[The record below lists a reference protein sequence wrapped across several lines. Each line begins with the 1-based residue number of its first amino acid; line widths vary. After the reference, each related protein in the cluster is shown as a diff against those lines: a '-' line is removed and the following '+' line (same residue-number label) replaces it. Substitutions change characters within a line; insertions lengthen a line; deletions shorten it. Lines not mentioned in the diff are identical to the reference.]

1 MRHRASELDT
11 CVLKPVAIVGI
22 SAELPSGDYAEENLN
37 HETFFR
43 FLLEGGQAYQKI
55 PMERFNAEAWKG
67 HGLGKVITDRGAFL
81 KNISLFDHVEFGISA
96 KDARSM
102 SVSTR
107 KLIELSFLALL
118 DSGIHYRGQR
128 VGCYTSGIPFDI
140 LTVADPDEYEARGS
154 FAGGPCMIAN
164 KISYHLDLLGKFWLC
179 GPSIPIDTACSSS
192 LTALHLAVQALRSGD
207 CEAAVVGGCQLNHR
221 FIDFIQYS
229 QGGVLSPDGTCKPFD
244 ASANGFSRGE
254 GAVAIVVKLLEDA
267 IRDGDR
273 IYASILGT
281 SITAN
286 GSAAPANAPVGD
298 AQTEAMHHAYKGT
311 GRSPKEVDFIEL
323 HATGTAAGD
332 PVEANWTGREFKRD
346 GEIMIGSVK
355 GNIGHLEISAFL
367 ASLSKICSMFSHG
380 IIPPNVNMIKP
391 NPAIEWDRY
400 RLRVPL
406 EPTPLAPRHPSG
418 AALVSMMSSGIGGV
432 NGHAVV
438 EGPPAQPASS
448 ELCGPRQGTP
458 VPVLLVAGGL
468 SPRSASSIS
477 ATLEEEVLN
486 PEIDLALLSTIYGRR
501 ARQMTW
507 RSFAIVL
514 PDRSITVPFVSPLLN
529 QRTKRPIAFVF
540 SGQGPQHFHMGRQLF
555 QAIPVFKDCIM
566 RLDGIYRR
574 RTGSSLIEMTG
585 LFANHSSRAE
595 ELPIIWPISIT
606 LPALTMVQI
615 ALCDVLKNIGI
626 VPDMVIGHSAGE
638 TALLYAC
645 GAASAE
651 MVMELAIA
659 RGQAM
664 ALADEGSMAAVSCT
678 AGEAENIVQTV
689 NAESCGILQ
698 VACYNAA
705 DSVALAGHDHLI
717 ERAIAVAETRGFFA
731 RKLRTRVGVH
741 SSLMDSCRDVYVK
754 LVSDVFSRFSTASGY
769 MPQIPVFSGL
779 TGDLYDQAF
788 TADYFWLQT
797 RSPVRFE
804 EALSSLLRHSPRAMF
819 LEIGPHPVLSAYIS
833 HAAADSPVLC
843 PMRRFKVLS
852 AHDEMQTY
860 LKFVGQLV
868 VLGSTAVDFR
878 RLNELDHILHGIL
891 PIKPYPFQRKDIP
904 YYPETSAIVKRQ
916 MAPRNG
922 PLNSPFLHISAQTHP
937 SLSHHIIQGE
947 PIMPAAGFLEMAFEF
962 GAWSLWN
969 VSFRSMLSL
978 PSEKVTAIDVATE
991 GLYWSVKSRSIG
1003 SNPQNARLHADGYM
1017 SLERSVE
1024 PTPALDIPNIKA
1036 RSSPFSMTR
1045 FYSTLSY
1052 FAQYGPQFQ
1061 RVEAT
1066 WKGENEALVQVRGVA
1081 EDLPDACEYIIHP
1094 AILDACLHVMV
1105 HPAFTGNADRNTYY
1119 LPSRVQW
1126 VVRHAGCTPGSL
1138 PEIIFAHATF
1148 RAWKP
1153 DGLVLDLIVA
1163 DSSGNYLCA
1172 MSGFEVAAHQ
1182 VASDWTPDKQRFE
1195 LINQPY
1201 SISPFLPNG
1210 IPVSST
1216 PSPSVFHQFYQ
1227 MYYHVKERVGKRV
1240 IRVLD
1245 LGPDQALTTELHAI
1259 TTQDSAT
1266 YCDYIVARKQKGNPV
1281 IYPVGVKVIELD
1293 VDQRDNNPTLNPKT
1307 FDIVLGSQLSPID
1320 WPDATVAIE
1329 LASRLLIPGG
1339 ALILQHPDIINHTA
1353 IRVSDAFDS
1362 TAYCQD
1368 STIPILFSQSRPLCI
1383 SDVPS
1388 ADVAPPA
1395 SVMFELGHELE
1406 IQRRLEEMDDAQP
1419 LWIESIF
1426 DDHGAAAQGFTRSLR
1441 KELTRPVHL
1450 VLFAQCWDASER
1462 LNMMCQLTQVAHL
1475 EQEII
1480 IDSRRVILVPRLCPS
1495 IPPPLHHLD
1504 NTDYWIQTDTGTVSL
1519 LPLPTVPDDNI
1530 LIRITATFPISPG
1543 LSVMAGDVVS
1553 TKSSCW
1559 MEGQHVV
1566 GLSGDPLSNFCV
1578 GHAGNFATNSDI
1590 LSEPTLL
1597 PFLGGIMVAILGF
1610 GVESLC
1616 RPQRMHGKRVLV
1628 TNAKEPIG
1636 RFLADFLN
1644 RIGVVDVRELS
1655 GHLPMTDLEFI
1666 QSCHLIFSGFTG
1678 EQRQLLSR
1686 VSDQGATHVFFWQ
1699 DNLRALALSESWTI
1713 FDDLP
1718 TFVRIHHPTLASMAP
1733 IGDIHDPRSLL
1744 DPLSSVNRRRLF
1756 DPSGVYLLVGGIGSL
1771 GMHITLWMYTK
1782 GARKLVLTSR
1792 SGRQSLIRQKN
1803 VIALRILSYL
1813 ETLEDLSLTL
1823 TSCDAS
1829 SPAETAECISQIESP
1844 IRGVMMLSV
1853 QLSDGIFS
1861 KHSKAT
1867 YEVPFAA
1874 KGGALLSLATCL
1886 ALEDLDFLISM
1897 SSATIFGNAGQ
1908 TNYASAN
1915 STLDELLRETKN
1927 AFSIIAPAI
1936 IDSSTI
1942 ARTENL
1948 LTDSRLA
1955 HWAPWAM
1962 SSKGKAPRYVP
1973 YNPVLMRYLDICNCI
1988 EDGLNILRDRP
1999 LSLYVPDYDW
2009 YNMQK
2014 HFGASPIYDH
2024 LVPYKTDTS
2033 GAVDSSAVE
2042 SLQQLVLRFID
2053 ADPQDFET
2061 SIPLTSY
2068 GLDSLSAGRLSRA
2081 LKPFVALTQ
2090 LQLLADMSLDDVL
2103 VRMDHES
2110 AESEVRDGGI
2120 SVIGTRVLPDGFEK
2134 GEGRGVTDGG
2144 SGADAEVGE
2153 HCAGDSTGLGSREF
2167 VSGCELQSKK
2177 EIMGGAIEQE
2187 KSLGRPSK
2195 YNEWTTYTSTR
2206 PTIRTASSDKGNGV
2220 ISMPLTALSV
2230 SFTTNEANFSI
2241 RAADLFAARSR
2252 N

>member
-1 MRHRASELDT
+1 MRHRTPELDT

-22 SAELPSGDYAEENLN
+22 SAELPSGDYAEENLD

-164 KISYHLDLLGKFWLC
+164 KISYHLDLLGRFWLC
-179 GPSIPIDTACSSS
+179 GSSIPTDTACSSS

-207 CEAAVVGGCQLNHR
+207 CEAAVIGGCQLNHR

-254 GAVAIVVKLLEDA
+254 GAVVIVVKLLEDA

-298 AQTEAMHHAYKGT
+298 AQAEAMRQAYKGT

-367 ASLSKICSMFSHG
+367 ASLSKICSMFSYG

-432 NGHAVV
+432 NGHAVI
-438 EGPPAQPASS
+438 EGPPAQPVSS
-448 ELCGPRQGTP
+448 ELYDPREGTT

-477 ATLEEEVLN
+477 ATLEEELLN
-486 PEIDLALLSTIYGRR
+486 APGIDLPLLSTIYGRR

-514 PDRSITVPFVSPLLN
+514 PDRSITVPFVPPVLN

-555 QAIPVFKDCIM
+555 QALPLFKDCIM

-585 LFANHSSRAE
+585 LFTNHSSRAE
-595 ELPIIWPISIT
+595 QLPIIWPISIT

-615 ALCDVLKNIGI
+615 ALCDVLRDIGI
-626 VPDMVIGHSAGE
+626 VPDIVIGHSAGE

-645 GAASAE
+645 GAAPAE

-689 NAESCGILQ
+689 NAELCGILQ
-698 VACYNAA
+698 VACYNAT
-705 DSVALAGHDHLI
+705 DSFTLVGHNHLI
-717 ERAIAVAETRGFFA
+717 ERAIDVAETRGFFA

-754 LVSDVFSRFSTASGY
+754 LVSEVFSRFPTASGY
-769 MPQIPVFSGL
+769 TPQIPVFSGL

-788 TADYFWLQT
+788 TPDYFWHQT
-797 RSPVRFE
+797 RLPVRFE
-804 EALSSLLRHSPRAMF
+804 EALSSLLRHSPLAMF

-852 AHDEMQTY
+852 VHDEMQTY

-878 RLNELDHILHGIL
+878 RLNELKDILYGIL

-916 MAPRNG
+916 MASRNG

-937 SLSHHIIQGE
+937 SLSQHIIQGE

-978 PSEKVTAIDVATE
+978 PSEKVTVIDVAKE
-991 GLYWSVKSRSIG
+991 GLYWSVKSRSVG

-1017 SLERSVE
+1017 SLERNLE
-1024 PTPALDIPNIKA
+1024 PTPALNIPDIKA

-1045 FYSTLSY
+1045 FYSALSY

-1126 VVRHAGCTPGSL
+1126 VVRHAG
-1138 PEIIFAHATF
+1138 
-1148 RAWKP
+1148 AWKP

-1163 DSSGNYLCA
+1163 DSSGNYLCS

-1182 VASDWTPDKQRFE
+1182 VASDWTSDKQRFE

-1201 SISPFLPNG
+1201 SISPFLRNA
-1210 IPVSST
+1210 SST
-1216 PSPSVFHQFYQ
+1216 PSPSVFHKFYQ
-1227 MYYHVKERVGKRV
+1227 MYHHVKERVGKRV

-1245 LGPDQALTTELHAI
+1245 LGSDEALTTELHAV

-1266 YCDYIVARKQKGNPV
+1266 YCDYIVARKQTANPV
-1281 IYPVGVKVIELD
+1281 IYPAGVNVIELD
-1293 VDQRDNNPTLNPKT
+1293 TDQRDNNPTLNPMT

-1320 WPDATVAIE
+1320 WPDATMAIE
-1329 LASRLLIPGG
+1329 LASRLLLPGG
-1339 ALILQHPDIINHTA
+1339 AFILQHPDFVNHTA

-1362 TAYCQD
+1362 TAHCQD
-1368 STIPILFSQSRPLCI
+1368 STIPILFSQSRPLSI
-1383 SDVPS
+1383 SDILPANVT
-1388 ADVAPPA
+1388 PPA
-1395 SVMFELGHELE
+1395 SVIFELGRELE
-1406 IQRRLEEMDDAQP
+1406 IQRRLKEMDDAQP

-1441 KELTRPVHL
+1441 KELARPVHL
-1450 VLFAQCWDASER
+1450 VLFAQCWNASER
-1462 LNMMCQLTQVAHL
+1462 LNMMRQLTQVAHL

-1495 IPPPLHHLD
+1495 IPPPLHHLND
-1504 NTDYWIQTDTGTVSL
+1504 TDYWIKTDAGSVSL

-1530 LIRITATFPISPG
+1530 LIRITATFPISQG
-1543 LSVMAGDVVS
+1543 LSVVAGDV
-1553 TKSSCW
+1553 
-1559 MEGQHVV
+1559 
-1566 GLSGDPLSNFCV
+1566 
-1578 GHAGNFATNSDI
+1578 
-1590 LSEPTLL
+1590 
-1597 PFLGGIMVAILGF
+1597 
-1610 GVESLC
+1610 
-1616 RPQRMHGKRVLV
+1616 
-1628 TNAKEPIG
+1628 
-1636 RFLADFLN
+1636 
-1644 RIGVVDVRELS
+1644 
-1655 GHLPMTDLEFI
+1655 
-1666 QSCHLIFSGFTG
+1666 
-1678 EQRQLLSR
+1678 
-1686 VSDQGATHVFFWQ
+1686 
-1699 DNLRALALSESWTI
+1699 ALARSESWTI
-1713 FDDLP
+1713 FDALP

-1733 IGDIHDPRSLL
+1733 IGDIHDPQSLL
-1744 DPLSSVNRRRLF
+1744 DPLSSVNCRRLF

-1771 GMHITLWMYTK
+1771 GMHIALWMYTVGK
-1782 GARKLVLTSR
+1782 GARNLVLTSR

-1823 TSCDAS
+1823 ISCDAS
-1829 SPAETAECISQIESP
+1829 SPPQTAECISQIESP

-1867 YEVPFAA
+1867 YEVPFTA
-1874 KGGALLSLATCL
+1874 KRGALLSLATCL

-1897 SSATIFGNAGQ
+1897 SSAAIFGNAGQ

-1915 STLDELLRETKN
+1915 STLDEMLREYKN

-1942 ARTENL
+1942 ARTEDL
-1948 LTDSRLA
+1948 LADSRLA
-1955 HWAPWAM
+1955 QWAPWAM

-1973 YNPVLMRYLDICNCI
+1973 HKPILMRYVDICNCI

-1999 LSLYVPDYDW
+1999 FSLYVPDYDW

-2024 LVPYKTDTS
+2024 LVPYKIDTS
-2033 GAVDSSAVE
+2033 GAVDSSSVE

-2103 VRMDHES
+2103 VRMDHQS
-2110 AESEVRDGGI
+2110 AESEVPDGG
-2120 SVIGTRVLPDGFEK
+2120 D
-2134 GEGRGVTDGG
+2134 
-2144 SGADAEVGE
+2144 
-2153 HCAGDSTGLGSREF
+2153 LGHRD
-2167 VSGCELQSKK
+2167 
-2177 EIMGGAIEQE
+2177 
-2187 KSLGRPSK
+2187 R
-2195 YNEWTTYTSTR
+2195 
-2206 PTIRTASSDKGNGV
+2206 
-2220 ISMPLTALSV
+2220 
-2230 SFTTNEANFSI
+2230 
-2241 RAADLFAARSR
+2241 
-2252 N
+2252 